1 LNIEHSKLR
10 LLFWESTSRCNLAC
24 VHCRRQDI
32 DHPSACDLST
42 TPAKS
47 LIDSASRMGKPIFVF
62 SGGEP
67 LVRDDWEELAA
78 HARGLGVATALA
90 TNGTLIDP
98 SMARRIASAGF
109 HRVAVSLD
117 GADSRT
123 HDAFRGVVGCFDAA
137 IAGLRLLRA
146 SGVPT
151 QINAT
156 IAGHN
161 DNQLDQ
167 LYDLALS
174 LGASAL
180 HLFLLVPVGCG
191 VQIERSHQLSPRRYE
206 QVLQWLCRRSGTGVP
221 PVSFSAS
228 AAREQSEETHGQDA
242 HATRTHGQDAHAA
255 LELRA
260 TCAPHYYRVAAQSLG
275 QEGLQPGRSRGC
287 LCGQSVIFVSHRGQ
301 VFPCGYLPI
310 DCGNVMDEP
319 LELIWERSAVL
330 RSLRDPSKLTGKCG
344 RCEFKTICGGCRARA
359 FAATGDYLAAEPACE
374 HQPGQGRRDQRL

>member
-1 LNIEHSKLR
+1 LSIEHSKLH

-32 DHPSACDLST
+32 GHPAACDLFT
-42 TPAKS
+42 AHAKS
-47 LIDSASRMGKPIFVF
+47 LIDSATRMGKPIFVF

-67 LVRDDWEELAA
+67 LVRDDWQELAA
-78 HARGLGVATALA
+78 YAHDLGLPTALA

-98 SMARRIASAGF
+98 PTARRIASTGF

-123 HDAFRGVVGCFDAA
+123 HDAFRGVAGCFDAA
-137 IAGLRLLRA
+137 IEGLRLLRSA
-146 SGVPT
+146 GVPI

-161 DNQLDQ
+161 DSQLDQ

-174 LGASAL
+174 LGAVAL

-191 VQIERSHQLSPRRYE
+191 VQIEQSHQLSPGRYE
-206 QVLQWLCRRSGTGVP
+206 QVLQWLCRRVAAVPAARRAGV
-221 PVSFSAS
+221 SSAS
-228 AAREQSEETHGQDA
+228 HGQAIGAPAGDA
-242 HATRTHGQDAHAA
+242 LAT

-260 TCAPHYYRVAAQSLG
+260 TCAPHYYRLAAQSLG
-275 QEGLQPGRSRGC
+275 KTGLPPGRSRGC

-310 DCGNVMDEP
+310 ECGNVMDEP
-319 LELIWERSAVL
+319 LDLIWDRSPIL
-330 RSLRDPSKLTGKCG
+330 RNLRDPSRLTGKCG
-344 RCEFKTICGGCRARA
+344 RCEFKAICGGCRARA
-359 FAATGDYLAAEPACE
+359 FAATGDYLAAETACE
-374 HQPGQGRRDQRL
+374 HQPEQS